1 MKMTQDKMASSQEDF
16 KVMRE
21 VMEDGQEQNQNPNRL
36 YRLWLD
42 AYQAET
48 EANLPTLRS

>member
-1 MKMTQDKMASSQEDF
+1 
-16 KVMRE
+16 
-21 VMEDGQEQNQNPNRL
+21 L

-48 EANLPTLRS
+48 EANLPTLRSWWP